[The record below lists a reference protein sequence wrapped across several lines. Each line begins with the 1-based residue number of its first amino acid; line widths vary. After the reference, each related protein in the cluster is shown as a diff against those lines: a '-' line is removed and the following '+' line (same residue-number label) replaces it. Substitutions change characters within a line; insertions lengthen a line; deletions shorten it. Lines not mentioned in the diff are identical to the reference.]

1 MAQRPLVG
9 QDLLVIEA
17 LLSYSFRYT
26 TIGRTPL
33 DELSARRRNLYLTI
47 HNTHKRKTFY
57 ASDRIRTRNPSKRAA
72 SDPILRRH
80 GHLDRP
86 FVFSFFSKYVS
97 ASIMT
102 CLVVAALTT
111 VRVAHVTPT
120 PANFESNLSVRDP
133 MWSTKNETPKS
144 SWICLLPLC
153 QGSVVALRKSWDWS
167 TCSFLKWV
175 RPAALQMGTRSPL
188 LDGGTVYTAELLV
201 W

>member
-1 MAQRPLVG
+1 MAQRPLMG
-9 QDLLVIEA
+9 QDLLVNEA
-17 LLSYSFRYT
+17 LLSHSFRCT

-33 DELSARRRNLYLTI
+33 DKWSARRRNLYLTI

-72 SDPILRRH
+72 SDPNLRRR

-111 VRVAHVTPT
+111 VRYTHVTPT
-120 PANFESNLSVRDP
+120 PANFESNLSVRDL
-133 MWSTKNETPKS
+133 MWSEKNETPKS
-144 SWICLLPLC
+144 SWICLLPVY
-153 QGSVVALRKSWDWS
+153 QGAVLALRKHWDWN

-175 RPAALQMGTRSPL
+175 RPAALEMGTRSSS
-188 LDGGTVYTAELLV
+188 LDGGTVYTAEFLV